1 MQARRNATRAATYR
15 HHKLKADHAEIISI
29 HTDKK
34 RKIEDSPEAV
44 RDMTVNFRDMLSVD
58 SPDSLHTDSVHTG
71 FISPEAIK
79 WVKQQPNIGTGKPE
93 CLELPC
99 TLSEHDTEYVSVHE
113 HHQEYDLPFPAHR
126 HEEYDLPSPAHHHEE
141 YDLPSPIQSPPGS
154 PPASTQVYPDHN
166 LILKHDIGQPE
177 TDDETNPKQT
187 LSVSVSDNSDN
198 TIMACPCC
206 DAVMTPEHECVIGRE
221 SSLDTSIIDIS
232 PCETPSPVY
241 DPNISTPENTVP
253 IAPLNEP
260 PDDDPYGRRAFA
272 AHLQQPETRKQ
283 LDEICKTQ

>member
-1 MQARRNATRAATYR
+1 MDDVLPIIGLPKSLVILLRTIVCKNSVKNWKIYSDYTSNICVNIKFTDIDSSALSEPVSYRRVGIKQARRNATRAATYR

-206 DAVMTPEHECVIGRE
+206 DAI
-221 SSLDTSIIDIS
+221 
-232 PCETPSPVY
+232 
-241 DPNISTPENTVP
+241 
-253 IAPLNEP
+253 
-260 PDDDPYGRRAFA
+260 
-272 AHLQQPETRKQ
+272 
-283 LDEICKTQ
+283 